1 MAIKHL
7 FLIALAVIL
16 GCAPAT
22 PISTTEGHGT
32 PRRGIYLSGEEIAVA
47 KADVGTAYDAISRL
61 RPNWLASRGPT
72 SFDSGTAFAI
82 VYVDG
87 TRYGDLGSLRN
98 IQAYDVADARYYD
111 VTEAGARFGIRG
123 GNSGVIEIR
132 MRVR

>member
-7 FLIALAVIL
+7 YLIALAVIL
-16 GCAPAT
+16 GCAP
-22 PISTTEGHGT
+22 PTTSNTAGASGP
-32 PRRGIYLSGEEIAVA
+32 PRRGSYLSGEEIAVA

-61 RPNWLASRGPT
+61 RPGWLASRGPT
-72 SFDSGTAFAI
+72 SFDTGTAFAT
-82 VYVDG
+82 VFVDG
-87 TRYGDLGSLRN
+87 HPYGDLGSLRN

-123 GNSGVIEIR
+123 GNSGVIEVR